1 MNIVKSRLCNKIE
14 DNFLMVSLIVYI
26 EKEIATKF
34 SIDSIID
41 DFRDLENT
49 SSSIR
54 IKEWVKMFFFRRI
67 HNGLLLVNMY

>member
-26 EKEIATKF
+26 EKEIVAKF

-41 DFRDLENT
+41 DFRDLKT
-49 SSSIR
+49 R
-54 IKEWVKMFFFRRI
+54 
-67 HNGLLLVNMY
+67 GLSLG

>member
-1 MNIVKSRLCNKIE
+1 MNIVKSRFRNKME
-14 DNFLMVSLIVYI
+14 DEFLMDSLIVYI
-26 EKEIATKF
+26 ENEIATKF

-41 DFRDLENT
+41 DFRDLKNA